1 MDLHLLLLQHLD
13 PGQDQKAS
21 KGKTQPSE
29 SIKQRRSQQ
38 DKHQPHDESA
48 ENPPEKNAMLQTR
61 RHRKIAEDKDKEKD
75 VVHAERIFDE
85 IAGQELQPSLVTET
99 EIDTAVEYKSQ
110 AVPDERPDHG
120 FPIVDL
126 VSSAVEDCQVQ

>member
-21 KGKTQPSE
+21 KDKTQPSE
-29 SIKQRRSQQ
+29 SIKQSRSQQ

-48 ENPPEKNAMLQTR
+48 ENPPEKNAMLETR
-61 RHRKIAEDKDKEKD
+61 RHRKISKDEEEDED

-85 IAGQELQPSLVTET
+85 ISGQELHASLVTET
-99 EIDTAVEYKSQ
+99 E
-110 AVPDERPDHG
+110 
-120 FPIVDL
+120 
-126 VSSAVEDCQVQ
+126 